1 MVLGVLLGLNGYG
14 KIWALFGSA
23 NQLLAALG
31 LLAVATW
38 LGKVGKDN
46 NMFLLPM
53 AFMLCVTIASLI
65 INTKTQLGVITAGGA
80 DWGPYAQVILGVL
93 LIVLAVVLAI
103 EGVMTIW
110 NQKKGAKTAA

>member
-1 MVLGVLLGLNGYG
+1 MVLGIALGMHGYA

-38 LGKVGKDN
+38 LGNIGKN
-46 NMFLLPM
+46 NKMFLIPM

-65 INTKTQLGVITAGGA
+65 INTIQQAGKISAGGA
-80 DWGPYAQVILGVL
+80 DWGAYAQVILGVL
-93 LIVLAVVLAI
+93 LVVLAVILAI
-103 EGVMTIW
+103 EGIATIG
-110 NQKKGAKTAA
+110 NQRKKAAAK